1 MGADLL
7 VIWGEDSLDA
17 VYPVKRHVGMP
28 GRGARSCWV
37 GLHAK
42 REQGNVESIHIERFV
57 LSIALKQPRWTT

>member
-28 GRGARSCWV
+28 GRGARSGWV

-42 REQGNVESIHIERFV
+42 REQGNVEVDSH
-57 LSIALKQPRWTT
+57 